1 MRHGSPNKCL
11 LRKVKQL
18 LLACAVALLSF
29 GCREPGEVRWEYVVP
44 DKYEGFLAIRFNC
57 PGGQPLIKN
66 GLAHVEFKPNGTFC
80 TSDSYTA
87 SYEATWFPTLRRSPH
102 KSASGKPIE
111 KPVET
116 PESGYAICCE
126 GTTNFCDSTFVVL
139 WVGNMPRRNIR
150 IPEDQI
156 RFLKQNFDLPNCP
169 RVNP

>member
-1 MRHGSPNKCL
+1 MVMSQNSLNKCL
-11 LRKVKQL
+11 VNKVKQL
-18 LLACAVALLSF
+18 LLPCAVALLSF
-29 GCREPGEVRWEYVVP
+29 GCTEPGEVKWEYVV
-44 DKYEGFLAIRFNC
+44 

-87 SYEATWFPTLRRSPH
+87 SYEATWFPTLRRSRH
-102 KSASGKPIE
+102 QSASGKPIE

-116 PESGYAICCE
+116 PESGYALCCE
-126 GTTNFCDSTFVVL
+126 STTSFCDSTFVVL
-139 WVGNMPRRNIR
+139 WVGNMPGRNIK

-156 RFLKQNFDLPNCP
+156 RFLQQNFDLPNCP